1 MGKRKRRPETL
12 STKKFTLEAV
22 TILCVWLGSTLLA
35 WTDRIS
41 GGECITIYIA
51 ILSYAF
57 GRLNGNGHNLKVT
70 AQALADKIDHAVFRF
85 LLDDPVI
92 FVRVVLGFEPYD
104 YQAEFLH
111 ALRDIKRAVLCWG
124 RQSGKTTAVAAGT
137 IWFAFTHPGTPVSP
151 TQVLVVSK
159 ALRQSMIMFR
169 AIKSMIH
176 SNPLLVR
183 SIVYES
189 RTMLAFSNHAE
200 IIVLPCGHDGHSIR
214 GYSAKLLIVDEA
226 AFMKE
231 SIITEVCFPMLAT
244 TQGSMF
250 MLSTPYGK
258 KHVYYT
264 SFMHPGFWKRHIPS
278 SRCPRI
284 TKEFLEEQE
293 KLIGQ
298 MKFKQEY
305 LAEFV
310 DDSNSWL
317 PQDLIREVVED
328 YRMIPEAAV
337 VTDTVETG
345 KKYLHDIG
353 VDFGKKH
360 DHTVI
365 MVLRRERFGD
375 GPERQRLIFRK
386 IFPLIEA
393 DSKKKSQ
400 KIYSEVLAYLRQT
413 VKAFDVASLTYDE
426 TGVGEAIGEDISE
439 FYEQAKGVNLSDVR
453 KKDVMTFLRTRIEQH
468 RIIVPYEKDLMDE
481 MNIEE
486 FRLIGDKILFSH
498 PEGTHDDQL
507 WALAL
512 GVFGTY
518 AGEPLPVKPVSTVMP
533 K

>member
-1 MGKRKRRPETL
+1 MGKRKRRTEIL
-12 STKKFTLEAV
+12 SAKKFTLEAV
-22 TILCVWLGSTLLA
+22 AILSVWAGSTLLA

-41 GGECITIYIA
+41 GSECITIYVA
-51 ILSYAF
+51 ILAYAF
-57 GRLNGNGHNLKVT
+57 GRLNGNGIKNVAH
-70 AQALADKIDHAVFRF
+70 ALAEKIDYVRLRF
-85 LLDDPVI
+85 LLDDPVV
-92 FVRVVLGFEPYD
+92 FVRAVLGFEPYD

-124 RQSGKTTAVAAGT
+124 RQSGKTTAVAAGA

-151 TQVLVVSK
+151 MQVLIVSK

-183 SIVYES
+183 SIIYES
-189 RTMLAFSNHAE
+189 RTMIAFSNHAE

-231 SIITEVCFPMLAT
+231 EIITEVCFPMLAT

-258 KHVYYT
+258 KHIYYT

-278 SRCPRI
+278 SRCPKI
-284 TKEFLEEQE
+284 SKEFLEEQE

-305 LAEFV
+305 MAEFV
-310 DDSNSWL
+310 DDANSWL
-317 PQDLIREVVED
+317 PMDLLRDVIED
-328 YRMIPEAAV
+328 YRMIPEQAV
-337 VTDTVETG
+337 LTGTVETG
-345 KKYLHDIG
+345 QKYLHDIG

-375 GPERQRLIFRK
+375 GPEHQRVIFRK
-386 IFPLIEA
+386 KFPIVEPG
-393 DSKKKSQ
+393 SKKKM
-400 KIYSEVLAYLRQT
+400 YSEVLTYLKQV
-413 VKAFDVASLTYDE
+413 VKSFDVATLQYDE
-426 TGVGEAIGEDISE
+426 GGVGEAIGEDILGFCE
-439 FYEQAKGVNLSDVR
+439 HAKGVNLSDVR
-453 KKDVMTFLRTRIEQH
+453 KKDVMMFLRTRIEQH

-486 FRLIGDKILFSH
+486 FRLVGDKILFSH
-498 PEGTHDDQL
+498 PDGTHDDQL

-512 GVFGTY
+512 AVFGTY
-518 AGEPLPVKPVSTVMP
+518 MGEPLPVKPISTVMQ